1 MNTSYS
7 WKSVGIRTGLVALA
21 VKAGHDANNA
31 NHFASKV
38 LGTVRK
44 DIADNGAKSIEVV
57 KKDGNT
63 REIAVKDKDATHKAS
78 GKGVNA
84 KLTWGGERQGLLLA
98 RCSFLTRALVAQDEA
113 LFGLE
118 AQGYGLSFVPEA
130 SGEVAELL
138 GRQLA
143 EFKPTATSTPA
154 SAPAPVNT

>member
-7 WKSVGIRTGLVALA
+7 WKSVGIRNGLIVLA
-21 VKAGHDANNA
+21 TKAGHDAINA
-31 NHFASKV
+31 GHFASKV

-63 REIAVKDKDATHKAS
+63 REIAVKDKEAVHKAS
-78 GKGVNA
+78 GKGINA

-98 RCSFLTRALVAQDEA
+98 RCTFLTRALVAQDEA

-118 AQGYGLSFVPEA
+118 AQGYGLAFTPEA

-138 GRQLA
+138 NRQLS
-143 EFKPTATSTPA
+143 EFKPTVSTPA
-154 SAPAPVNT
+154 SAPAPVNA

>member
-7 WKSVGIRTGLVALA
+7 WKSVGIRNGLIVLA
-21 VKAGHDANNA
+21 TKAGHDTINA
-31 NHFASKV
+31 GHFASKV

-44 DIADNGAKSIEVV
+44 DIADNGCKSFEVV

-98 RCSFLTRALVAQDEA
+98 RCTFLTRALVAQDEA

-118 AQGYGLSFVPEA
+118 AQGYGLAFVPEA

-138 GRQLA
+138 NRQLS
-143 EFKPTATSTPA
+143 EFKPAAPA
-154 SAPAPVNT
+154 PAPAPVNT